1 MTSQPELWNRIA
13 AHAID
18 RPEDALNFT
27 ARLAR
32 ENRWSRAYSRRVVEE
47 YRRFAYLA
55 KAAGHPVTPSDE
67 VDQAWHLHMVYT
79 RDYWDDFCAQVL
91 RAPLHHGP
99 TRGGGAENA
108 KFEDWYARTLDAYRR
123 EFGEEPPADIWPA
136 ASVRFGRAPHFKRV
150 NVAENWVIP
159 KRRLRLVAGASAASL
174 AAVLFLGGAA
184 PPKSQT
190 IIVFVIIGAILAVG
204 ILIWLLKKF
213 GGGGGSGCSS
223 SGCSSS
229 GCSGMSLF
237 DSGGNSSGD
246 SSGCSSSG
254 CSSSGC
260 GGGCGGGD

>member
-1 MTSQPELWNRIA
+1 VTSQPELWKRIA
-13 AHAID
+13 AHEWDHA
-18 RPEDALNFT
+18 EDALPFS

-32 ENRWSRAYSRRVVEE
+32 ENRWSGAYSRRVLAE

-55 KAAGHPVTPSDE
+55 MAAGHPVTPSDE

-79 RDYWDDFCAQVL
+79 RDYWDGFCGEVL

-99 TRGGGAENA
+99 TRGGQAENA
-108 KFEDWYARTLDAYRR
+108 KFEDWYGRTLDSYRR
-123 EFGEEPPADIWPA
+123 EFGEEPPADIWPT

-159 KRRLRLVAGASAASL
+159 KRRFRLAAGASAAI
-174 AAVLFLGGAA
+174 LFLGGAA
-184 PPKSQT
+184 PSDRRT
-190 IIVFVIIGAILAVG
+190 GAILGLVAIIALVG
-204 ILIWLLKKF
+204 FIIWLISRINR
-213 GGGGGSGCSS
+213 GGGSGCGS

-229 GCSGMSLF
+229 GGSDSFLF
-237 DSGGNSSGD
+237 DSDGGSTDGG